1 MMCHYRSYIF
11 EDKAKAEADRQKEMT
26 AKRSEVVGSLLRE
39 ANKPERT
46 SVQPSTVKEPAP
58 AR

>member
-1 MMCHYRSYIF
+1 MCHYRSYIS
-11 EDKAKAEADRQKEMT
+11 EDQAKAEADRRKELA

-46 SVQPSTVKEPAP
+46 PAQPSTVKEPAP
-58 AR
+58 AK